1 MAITVKELF
10 DKLSK
15 VIEQGKGDY
24 EVYCDNYPDFLV
36 TVYGDVGVN
45 DEEKEVII

>member
-1 MAITVKELF
+1 MAITVKELCE
-10 DKLSK
+10 KLSK

-36 TVYGDVGVN
+36 TVYGEVGVN